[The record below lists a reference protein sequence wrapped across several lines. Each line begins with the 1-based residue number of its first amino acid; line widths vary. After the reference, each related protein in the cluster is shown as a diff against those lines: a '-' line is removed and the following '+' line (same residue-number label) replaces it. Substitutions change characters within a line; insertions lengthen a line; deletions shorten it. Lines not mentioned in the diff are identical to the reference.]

1 MVKTA
6 LPEELR
12 ETLEQV
18 AALCPLRASF
28 INESPTVEGAEEHD
42 REPCSLDAF
51 EIASEVKGMGYSFA
65 CRHSQSGIC
74 AGYVAAQTR
83 SAAAQALVS

>member
-51 EIASEVKGMGYSFA
+51 EVAAEAKGMGYSFA

-74 AGYVAAQTR
+74 AGYVAAQAR
-83 SAAAQALVS
+83 AAAQAFVS

>member
-28 INESPTVEGAEEHD
+28 INESPTVEGAEEQHD

-51 EIASEVKGMGYSFA
+51 EIAAEAKGLGYSFA

-74 AGYVAAQTR
+74 AGYVAAQAR
-83 SAAAQALVS
+83 AAQALAS

>member
-1 MVKTA
+1 VVKTTI
-6 LPEELR
+6 PEELR

-28 INESPTVEGAEEHD
+28 INESPTVEGAEDCE

-51 EIASEVKGMGYSFA
+51 DIAAEAKGLGYSFA

-74 AGYVAAQTR
+74 AGYVAAR
-83 SAAAQALVS
+83 AAALHGQMA

>member
-6 LPEELR
+6 LPEHLR

-42 REPCSLDAF
+42 RGPCPLEAF
-51 EIASEVKGMGYSFA
+51 EIAAEAKGLGHSFA
-65 CRHSQSGIC
+65 CRHSHSGIC
-74 AGYVAAQTR
+74 AGYVAAPE
-83 SAAAQALVS
+83 AVAHEH

>member
-6 LPEELR
+6 ISEELR

-28 INESPTVEGAEEHD
+28 INESPTVEGADEHD
-42 REPCSLDAF
+42 REPCPLEAF
-51 EIASEVKGMGYSFA
+51 DLAAEAKGLGYSFA

-74 AGYVAAQTR
+74 AGYVAAKE
-83 SAAAQALVS
+83 AALHSHCG

>member
-28 INESPTVEGAEEHD
+28 INESPTVEGAEEHE
-42 REPCSLDAF
+42 REPCSLDEF
-51 EIASEVKGMGYSFA
+51 EIAAEAKGMGYSFA

-74 AGYVAAQTR
+74 AGYVAAQ
-83 SAAAQALVS
+83 AAARAVVER

>member
-1 MVKTA
+1 MVKTD
-6 LPEELR
+6 LHEQLR

-28 INESPTVEGAEEHD
+28 IKESPTPEGAEEHD
-42 REPCSLDAF
+42 RGPCPLEAF
-51 EIASEVKGMGYSFA
+51 EIAAEAKGLGYSFA

-74 AGYVAAQTR
+74 AGYVAAPE
-83 SAAAQALVS
+83 AALHSH